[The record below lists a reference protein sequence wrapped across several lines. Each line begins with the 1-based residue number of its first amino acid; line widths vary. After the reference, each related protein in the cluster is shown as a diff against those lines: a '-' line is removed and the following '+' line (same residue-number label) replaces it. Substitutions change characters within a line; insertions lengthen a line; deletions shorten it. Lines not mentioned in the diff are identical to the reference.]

1 VAATRGSTPQKALL
15 QMIPERQNTLPK
27 LREIFADSLHVE
39 LPPDEAGL
47 ISGGFV
53 DSLALVELLLQIEKE
68 FGVTPDFESLQIE
81 DFESLSAIAQLI
93 SRSAAVDCGPGE
105 VDATGAAEG

>member
-1 VAATRGSTPQKALL
+1 
-15 QMIPERQNTLPK
+15 MIPERSAIRPK

-47 ISGGFV
+47 ISGGYV

-68 FGVTPDFESLQIE
+68 FGVSPDFEQLEIG
-81 DFESLSAIAQLI
+81 DFETLSAIEQLVV
-93 SRSAAVDCGPGE
+93 RSMPEETGFGDVDS
-105 VDATGAAEG
+105 AGAAER

>member
-1 VAATRGSTPQKALL
+1 
-15 QMIPERQNTLPK
+15 M
-27 LREIFADSLHVE
+27 IFADSLHVE

-68 FGVTPDFESLQIE
+68 FGVSPDFELLEIE
-81 DFESLSAIAQLI
+81 DFESLTAIEQLI
-93 SRSAAVDCGPGE
+93 VRSDRAASDLRE
-105 VDATGAAEG
+105 VDAAGTGEG